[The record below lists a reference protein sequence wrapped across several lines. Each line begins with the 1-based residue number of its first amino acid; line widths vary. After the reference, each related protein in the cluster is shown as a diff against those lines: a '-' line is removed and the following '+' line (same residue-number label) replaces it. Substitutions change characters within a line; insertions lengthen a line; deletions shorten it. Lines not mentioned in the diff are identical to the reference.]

1 MANNARF
8 YIEDSLQYGAK
19 IVISESVIRHFF
31 ALRIKQGKY
40 VTLFNGDGYDYSCL
54 VLKVS
59 KKEVELE
66 IQGVSLNNNALP
78 SVIHLMMAM
87 IQKDNFELVI
97 QKAVEMGVSY
107 ITPIN
112 TDFSQRIDQTR
123 LEDRVSRWQQIAI
136 SASEQSGRS
145 LVPVINYPLHIS
157 EIIDSISTVSK
168 DSTVIN
174 VLGDLRSPDN
184 IIDIDFT
191 CYNTINLFVGPE
203 GGFSDKELRFFDHAE
218 AICRINFGVGVLRAE
233 TAAIVAVGNIMLK
246 LSKL

>member
-1 MANNARF
+1 MANNGRF

-31 ALRIKQGKY
+31 ALRIKQGES
-40 VTLFNGDGYDYSCL
+40 VTLFNGDGCNYSCL
-54 VLKVS
+54 VLRVS

-66 IQGVSLNNNALP
+66 VQSVSLNNTVLP

-97 QKAVEMGVSY
+97 QKAVEMGVTY

-112 TDFSQRIDQTR
+112 TDFSQRIDQDR
-123 LEDRVSRWQQIAI
+123 LKDRVSRWQQIAI

-157 EIIDSISTVSK
+157 QIIDSIATVSK

-174 VLGDLRSPDN
+174 ILGDLDSPNN
-184 IIDIDFT
+184 ITNVDFT
-191 CYNTINLFVGPE
+191 CYKTINLFVGPE
-203 GGFSDKELRFFDHAE
+203 GGFSDKELKSFDCIDG
-218 AICRINFGVGVLRAE
+218 ICRVSLGAGILRAE
-233 TAAIVAVGNIMLK
+233 TAAIVAIGVIMLK
-246 LSKL
+246 VY